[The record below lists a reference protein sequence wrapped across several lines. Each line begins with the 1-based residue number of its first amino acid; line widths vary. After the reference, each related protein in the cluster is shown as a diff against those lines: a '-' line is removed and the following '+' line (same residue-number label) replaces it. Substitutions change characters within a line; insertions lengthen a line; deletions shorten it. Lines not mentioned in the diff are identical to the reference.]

1 MENLGLVSVIMP
13 VFNSEKYLK
22 GAIESVLNQTYPY
35 FELIVVNDGSTDRS
49 EEIIKSFKDERI
61 VYIKHEKNLG
71 VAEARNTALKVAKGK
86 WGAVIDADDVWLKER
101 LEKLIP
107 ILVEGSERFFVEDD
121 HILCFDS
128 PNGLKQW
135 GSQLELFNNIRLYE
149 NITEFD
155 LITFLQGGSPLLHPI
170 FPLSVVR
177 EKGIMQ
183 IQSLV
188 PGEDLCFYFELFLS
202 GLKLKVT
209 KESYYLYRITPG
221 SLTSK
226 KPIDSIPLI
235 VDYLNKKYRISQTE
249 KKLFDKLV
257 INSRKNYIYNT
268 FTYYLK
274 NKDFKDALSFGI
286 KNPTVFLKLIVKLPY
301 SLRYRI
307 KAKLSGGIIR

>member
-71 VAEARNTALKVAKGK
+71 VAEARNTALNVAKGK

-107 ILVEGSERFFVEDD
+107 ILVEGSERFFVEDH

-170 FPLSVVR
+170 FPLSAVI

-183 IQSLV
+183 IQSFV
-188 PGEDLCFYFELFLS
+188 PGEDLCFYFELF
-202 GLKLKVT
+202 
-209 KESYYLYRITPG
+209 YL
-221 SLTSK
+221 
-226 KPIDSIPLI
+226 
-235 VDYLNKKYRISQTE
+235 
-249 KKLFDKLV
+249 
-257 INSRKNYIYNT
+257 
-268 FTYYLK
+268 
-274 NKDFKDALSFGI
+274 A
-286 KNPTVFLKLIVKLPY
+286 
-301 SLRYRI
+301 
-307 KAKLSGGIIR
+307 

>member
-170 FPLSVVR
+170 FPLSAVI

-188 PGEDLCFYFELFLS
+188 PGEDLCFYFELF
-202 GLKLKVT
+202 
-209 KESYYLYRITPG
+209 YL
-221 SLTSK
+221 
-226 KPIDSIPLI
+226 
-235 VDYLNKKYRISQTE
+235 
-249 KKLFDKLV
+249 
-257 INSRKNYIYNT
+257 
-268 FTYYLK
+268 
-274 NKDFKDALSFGI
+274 A
-286 KNPTVFLKLIVKLPY
+286 
-301 SLRYRI
+301 
-307 KAKLSGGIIR
+307 